1 MGCKGSKSKKN
12 AYARVAQYQ
21 KESWAAER
29 AVRRPPEPL
38 DWGLAPQGCITP
50 AALHNM
56 LTDGFYAP
64 YAANPHYLLLV
75 DCRPD
80 EAFAKRRLSSAR
92 WHGALHDAPD
102 PRLVNTIVLYDDRPR
117 TATPPAMDVDP
128 LARLYHELR
137 RQKLDPL
144 VLVGGWAML
153 DATCPHLL
161 EGGEGP
167 PSEPTPWYPAQ
178 VVPRQL
184 YLGHAEMAAHPRV
197 LAALR
202 ITHIVDVTERLPPR
216 VLPAMNYL
224 LVPVP
229 EDPAAEGD
237 EGGADL
243 LASLP
248 TIMAF
253 VGEARS
259 LGGCVLVHCDQGLTR
274 AAAVVMGIL
283 MAERRCTLED
293 AFYYVKGARSAVHPS
308 HSLLQQLARY
318 ETELFGVS
326 LTQAEDL
333 F

>member
-1 MGCKGSKSKKN
+1 M
-12 AYARVAQYQ
+12 
-21 KESWAAER
+21 ER

-38 DWGLAPQGCITP
+38 DWGLAPPGCVTP
-50 AALHNM
+50 AALHNL

-64 YAANPHYLLLV
+64 YAANPNYLLLV

-92 WHGALHDAPD
+92 WHGALHAAPD

-117 TATPPAMDVDP
+117 TATPPAADVDP

-144 VLVGGWAML
+144 VLVGGWAVL
-153 DATCPHLL
+153 EATCPHLL
-161 EGGEGP
+161 EGAEGP
-167 PSEPTPWYPAQ
+167 PTEPTPWYPAQ

-229 EDPAAEGD
+229 EDPASEDD

-293 AFYYVKGARSAVHPS
+293 AYYYVKGARSAVHPS